1 MRSANERSRK
11 YADLAYNGFRCIYCR
26 YAIVSYK
33 SLELLN
39 QKFNFP
45 FYGLFNIFPE
55 VCDSSML
62 IKTPGFS
69 SEDSFEP
76 EAAGVASSTPED
88 KLENGEN
95 GSGVKYF
102 YKILNENS
110 ETMNN
115 DVPRSLGENQFDA
128 NKRVNNFFKFPFH
141 PNQNYQG

>member
-1 MRSANERSRK
+1 MQSSHTKVLN
-11 YADLAYNGFRCIYCR
+11 
-26 YAIVSYK
+26 
-33 SLELLN
+33 SLIKN
-39 QKFNFP
+39 SIFP
-45 FYGLFNIFPE
+45 FIVFLTFFPE

-95 GSGVKYF
+95 GCGVKYF

-110 ETMNN
+110 ETMNT

-128 NKRVNNFFKFPFH
+128 NKRVNNLF
-141 PNQNYQG
+141 

>member
-1 MRSANERSRK
+1 MVFVV
-11 YADLAYNGFRCIYCR
+11 Y
-26 YAIVSYK
+26 IVDMQSSHTK
-33 SLELLN
+33 VLNSLIKN
-39 QKFNFP
+39 SIFP
-45 FYGLFNIFPE
+45 FIVFLTFFPE

-76 EAAGVASSTPED
+76 EAAGASSITPED

-110 ETMNN
+110 ETMNT

-128 NKRVNNFFKFPFH
+128 NKRVNNLF
-141 PNQNYQG
+141 